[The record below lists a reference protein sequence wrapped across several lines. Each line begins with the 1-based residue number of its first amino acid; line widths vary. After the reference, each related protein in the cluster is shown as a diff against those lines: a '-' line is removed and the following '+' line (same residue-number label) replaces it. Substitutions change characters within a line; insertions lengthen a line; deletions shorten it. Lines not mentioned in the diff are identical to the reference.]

1 MTRFIFLVPIAV
13 LVAACAGTPRPAPV
27 TLPPPA
33 PPPVQRPAAPPQASN
48 HVTVPQRVPSAGPL
62 KSATVSAYADNEE
75 RDLRQNLRAFGA
87 NIARRGD
94 AMVLNINNAML
105 FDGAGLSNGG
115 NNLLARLAIVLRR
128 YDHTAVNVAGY
139 TDTVGAPD
147 QNLAVSQK
155 RARLVADTLGKFGV
169 AGARLTAQGYGETNL
184 KFRTGDDVK
193 DPRNRRIEIRITPT
207 PVG

>member
-1 MTRFIFLVPIAV
+1 MTRFIFLAPIAV
-13 LVAACAGTPRPAPV
+13 LVAGCAGTPRPGPM

-33 PPPVQRPAAPPQASN
+33 PPPVQRPVATPQTS
-48 HVTVPQRVPSAGPL
+48 HVTVPQHVASAGPL
-62 KSATVSAYADNEE
+62 KSATVSAYADNQE
-75 RDLRQNLRAFGA
+75 RDLRQNLRAFGI

-94 AMVLNINNAML
+94 AMVLNANNAVL
-105 FDGAGLSNGG
+105 FDGNALSNGG
-115 NNLLARLAIVLRR
+115 NNMLARLAVVLRR
-128 YDHTAVNVAGY
+128 YDHTAINVAGY

-169 AGARLTAQGYGETNL
+169 AAARLTAQGYGETNL

-193 DPRNRRIEIRITPT
+193 DPRNRRIEIRVTPT

>member
-1 MTRFIFLVPIAV
+1 MTRFIFLAPVAV
-13 LVAACAGTPRPAPV
+13 LIAACAGTPRPAPMV
-27 TLPPPA
+27 LPPPA
-33 PPPVQRPAAPPQASN
+33 PPPVQRPVTPPPSS
-48 HVTVPQRVPSAGPL
+48 HVTVPQHVTSAGPL
-62 KSATVSAYADNEE
+62 KAATVSAYADNQE
-75 RDLRQNLRAFGA
+75 RDLRQNLRASGI

-94 AMVLNINNAML
+94 AMVLNINNAAL

-115 NNLLARLAIVLRR
+115 SNMLARLAVVLRR

-139 TDTVGAPD
+139 TDTVGAPE

-155 RARLVADTLGKFGV
+155 RARLVADALTKFGV
-169 AGARLTAQGYGETNL
+169 AAARVTAQGYGETNL

-193 DPRNRRIEIRITPT
+193 DPRNRRIEIRVTPT